1 MPILSPNTTNV
12 FLSPAATNCI
22 LCTLSANRLWVHNF
36 WQLALLPG
44 FIHIAN
50 GDFRGGDFLNF
61 GLDQRWEQVSRGKST
76 EGKTTAGN
84 TGDALPSAIR
94 YAFR

>member
-1 MPILSPNTTNV
+1 
-12 FLSPAATNCI
+12 
-22 LCTLSANRLWVHNF
+22 LWVHNF

-61 GLDQRWEQVSRGKST
+61 GLDQRWGEAQSAEDSLSSWIKIRGAGHFST
-76 EGKTTAGN
+76 EYVRCQAYNPVYLHMLK
-84 TGDALPSAIR
+84 
-94 YAFR
+94 